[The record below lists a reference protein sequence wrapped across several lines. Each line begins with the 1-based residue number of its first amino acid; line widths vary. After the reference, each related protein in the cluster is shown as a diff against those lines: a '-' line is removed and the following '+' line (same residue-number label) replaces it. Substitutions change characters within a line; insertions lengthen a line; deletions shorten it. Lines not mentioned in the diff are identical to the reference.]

1 MTTKLILIRH
11 GQSEWNLKN
20 LFTGWTDV
28 ELTKKGRSEAKN
40 AGKIIA
46 NLDFDIDIAFTSLL
60 KRAIH
65 TLWIILDEIDRPCF
79 Q

>member
-65 TLWIILDEIDRPCF
+65 TFVDYFR
-79 Q
+79 